1 MACVKKSTKY
11 SLITNYY
18 LNFLILIMNNAII
31 LFINALLQERLANP
45 FHTLNNKSN
54 IKGDIIKK
62 YIYLYPKL
70 GKI

>member
-1 MACVKKSTKY
+1 
-11 SLITNYY
+11 
-18 LNFLILIMNNAII
+18 MNNAII